1 MKLITSCATYLYFFF
16 LMTEGSLKNELSK
29 DDLILFKSVTTAII
43 IEMLFAVYEEWKKKK
58 INKIKN

>member
-16 LMTEGSLKNELSK
+16 LMTEGSFKNELSK

-58 INKIKN
+58 IKKIKN

>member
-1 MKLITSCATYLYFFF
+1 
-16 LMTEGSLKNELSK
+16 MTEGSLKNELSK

-58 INKIKN
+58 IKKIKN